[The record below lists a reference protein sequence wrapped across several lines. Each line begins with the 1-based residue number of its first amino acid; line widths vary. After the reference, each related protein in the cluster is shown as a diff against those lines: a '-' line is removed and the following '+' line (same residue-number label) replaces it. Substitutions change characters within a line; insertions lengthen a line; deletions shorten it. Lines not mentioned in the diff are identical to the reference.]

1 MMGKKY
7 QLVAWTRNVTDP
19 ENARLNMIPSLEW
32 EIQEPYFREITRC
45 QQEEKEQGGFI
56 SLSLARRF
64 VRAYEQNARFEF
76 LTGHSGQGIRWLCK
90 AALYCIWEDG
100 FNWAYW
106 DTDLGSYSC
115 FCGELRHEFTKL
127 CREAV
132 SLAKKYSREDVLLE
146 KEPSQMLEF
155 YLEHTQ
161 EERDLQTYLKDVS
174 CYFGAT
180 GIK

>member
-7 QLVAWTRNVTDP
+7 QLVAWTRNVTDS

-45 QQEEKEQGGFI
+45 QQEEKEHGGFI

-76 LTGHSGQGIRWLCK
+76 LTGHFGQGIRWLCK

-115 FCGELRHEFTKL
+115 FCGELRHEFARL
-127 CREAV
+127 CKEAV
-132 SLAKKYSREDVLLE
+132 SLAKKHSREDVLLE
-146 KEPSQMLEF
+146 KEPSMMLEQ

-161 EERDLQTYLKDVS
+161 EERDLQTYLKDAS
-174 CYFGAT
+174 CYSVLLE
-180 GIK
+180 